1 MMNTKIILFVLLVV
15 LVALAYKYF
24 TSLPIEPENT
34 SMNDDDSIYSSI
46 NQYEQTTDL
55 NYSFINNQSD
65 FSFNTVELQNMGQIK

>member
-1 MMNTKIILFVLLVV
+1 MNTKIILFVLLFV

-34 SMNDDDSIYSSI
+34 SMNDDDSVFNSI
-46 NQYEQTTDL
+46 NKYDSPTDL

-65 FSFNTVELQNMGQIK
+65 FSFNTVELQNM